1 MVTKVDCWKLRG
13 FEVES
18 RKVWIFSSSVVVYIT
33 LPYAVRKS
41 NFLQKISE
49 MLKFQQ
55 RATPED
61 LKIAASIERKRQL
74 EEARKLRIFNPRVR
88 KIGIDKIFL
97 DKQVEEKQRR
107 HKWEQAK
114 ECQLD
119 EALIRNSELAVHL
132 ERQQEEERRRINK
145 EIECFRRVH
154 QRVEDRRDY
163 DLYDPET
170 LKKSLPVD
178 DDDPTLGPAS
188 AQKFEGEDRNLRER
202 LKEQREQM
210 RWWIQKQ
217 KEEREAIEKVQRDTE
232 ETYQEVVLSRDKR
245 GMMLARMEEE
255 CRRRLN
261 EATAAFN
268 RALAEEQQHRRHC
281 EAIQDEEDKK
291 AEIYNHVT
299 GDFLTEA
306 REQADST
313 RSPYRPLA
321 DRYKGMTADELKVF
335 RDAQLEQMEEIRKI
349 KSEEKNMN
357 EDWDHLMNSH
367 LQAAHSYEDELNKKK
382 SEFNKKIA
390 EENLQLAEQQKL
402 HQDYLNRVIYKT
414 QPTAAFYEQFNKGTR

>member
-1 MVTKVDCWKLRG
+1 
-13 FEVES
+13 
-18 RKVWIFSSSVVVYIT
+18 
-33 LPYAVRKS
+33 
-41 NFLQKISE
+41 

-88 KIGIDKIFL
+88 KIGIDKAFL
-97 DKQVEEKQRR
+97 DKQVEEKQRQ
-107 HKWEQAK
+107 HEWEQAK

-132 ERQQEEERRRINK
+132 ERQQEEERRRVNK
-145 EIECFRRVH
+145 EIEHFRRVH
-154 QRVEDRRDY
+154 QRVEDCRDY

-170 LKKSLPVD
+170 LKKSLPSRVD
-178 DDDPTLGPAS
+178 DDDPSLGPAS

-202 LKEQREQM
+202 LKVQREQM
-210 RWWIQKQ
+210 RWWIQRQ
-217 KEEREAIEKVQRDTE
+217 KEEREAVEKARRDTE
-232 ETYQEVVLSRDKR
+232 EAYQEVVLSRDKR
-245 GMMLARMEEE
+245 AMMLARMEEE

-261 EATAAFN
+261 EATATFN
-268 RALAEEQQHRRHC
+268 RALAEEQQQRRHC

-306 REQADST
+306 REQAEST
-313 RSPYRPLA
+313 RGPYRPLA
-321 DRYKGMTADELKVF
+321 DRYKGMTTDELKVF

-349 KSEEKNMN
+349 KFQEKNMN
-357 EDWDHLMNSH
+357 EDWDRLMNSH
-367 LQAAHSYEDELNKKK
+367 LQAAYSYEHELNKKK
-382 SEFNKKIA
+382 SELNKKIA

-402 HQDYLNRVIYKT
+402 HQEYLNRVIYRN
-414 QPTAAFYEQFNKGTR
+414 QPSAAFYEQFNKGTR

>member
-1 MVTKVDCWKLRG
+1 
-13 FEVES
+13 
-18 RKVWIFSSSVVVYIT
+18 
-33 LPYAVRKS
+33 
-41 NFLQKISE
+41 

-88 KIGIDKIFL
+88 KIGIDKAFL
-97 DKQVEEKQRR
+97 DKQVEEKQRQ
-107 HKWEQAK
+107 HEWEQAK

-132 ERQQEEERRRINK
+132 ERQQEEERRTVNK
-145 EIECFRRVH
+145 EIEHFRRVH
-154 QRVEDRRDY
+154 QRIEDRRDY

-170 LKKSLPVD
+170 LKKSLPSRVD
-178 DDDPTLGPAS
+178 DDDPSLGPAS

-202 LKEQREQM
+202 LKVQREQM
-210 RWWIQKQ
+210 RWWIQRQ
-217 KEEREAIEKVQRDTE
+217 KEEREAVEKARRDTE
-232 ETYQEVVLSRDKR
+232 EAYQEVVLSRDKR
-245 GMMLARMEEE
+245 AMMLARMEEE

-261 EATAAFN
+261 EAMATFN
-268 RALAEEQQHRRHC
+268 RALAEEQQQRRHC

-306 REQADST
+306 REQAEST
-313 RSPYRPLA
+313 RGPYRPLA

-349 KSEEKNMN
+349 KLQEKNMN
-357 EDWDHLMNSH
+357 EDWDRLMNSH
-367 LQAAHSYEDELNKKK
+367 LQAAYSYEHELNKKK
-382 SEFNKKIA
+382 SDLNKKIA

-402 HQDYLNRVIYKT
+402 HQEYLNRVIYRN

>member
-1 MVTKVDCWKLRG
+1 
-13 FEVES
+13 
-18 RKVWIFSSSVVVYIT
+18 
-33 LPYAVRKS
+33 
-41 NFLQKISE
+41 

-88 KIGIDKIFL
+88 KIGIDKAFL
-97 DKQVEEKQRR
+97 DKQVEEKQRQ
-107 HKWEQAK
+107 HEWEQAK

-132 ERQQEEERRRINK
+132 ERQQEEERRTVNK
-145 EIECFRRVH
+145 EIEHFRRVH
-154 QRVEDRRDY
+154 QRIEDRRDY

-170 LKKSLPVD
+170 LKKSLPSRVD
-178 DDDPTLGPAS
+178 DDDPSLGPAS

-202 LKEQREQM
+202 LKVQREQM
-210 RWWIQKQ
+210 RWWIQRQ
-217 KEEREAIEKVQRDTE
+217 KEEREAVEKARRDTE
-232 ETYQEVVLSRDKR
+232 EAYQEVVLSRDKR
-245 GMMLARMEEE
+245 AMMLARMEEE

-261 EATAAFN
+261 EATATFN
-268 RALAEEQQHRRHC
+268 RALAEEQQQRRHC

-306 REQADST
+306 REQAEST
-313 RSPYRPLA
+313 RGPYRPLA

-349 KSEEKNMN
+349 KLQEKNMN
-357 EDWDHLMNSH
+357 EDWDRLMNSH
-367 LQAAHSYEDELNKKK
+367 LQAAYSYEHELNKKK
-382 SEFNKKIA
+382 SDLNKKIA

-402 HQDYLNRVIYKT
+402 HQEYLNRVIYRN

>member
-1 MVTKVDCWKLRG
+1 
-13 FEVES
+13 
-18 RKVWIFSSSVVVYIT
+18 
-33 LPYAVRKS
+33 
-41 NFLQKISE
+41 

-74 EEARKLRIFNPRVR
+74 EEARKLRIFNPRIR
-88 KIGIDKIFL
+88 KIGIDKAFL
-97 DKQVEEKQRR
+97 DKQVEEKQRQR
-107 HKWEQAK
+107 EWEQTE

-154 QRVEDRRDY
+154 QRAEDRRDY
-163 DLYDPET
+163 DLYDPEG
-170 LKKSLPVD
+170 LKKSLPSRID
-178 DDDPTLGPAS
+178 DDDSSLGPAS

-202 LKEQREQM
+202 LKVQREQM
-210 RWWIQKQ
+210 RWWIQRQ
-217 KEEREAIEKVQRDTE
+217 KEEHEAAEKARRDTE
-232 ETYQEVVLSRDKR
+232 EAYQEVVLSRDKR
-245 GMMLARMEEE
+245 AMTLARMEEE

-261 EATAAFN
+261 EATATFN

-306 REQADST
+306 REQAEST
-313 RSPYRPLA
+313 RGPYRPLA

-349 KSEEKNMN
+349 KLEEKNMN
-357 EDWDHLMNSH
+357 EDWDRLMNSH
-367 LQAAHSYEDELNKKK
+367 LQVAYSYEHELNKRK

-402 HQDYLNRVIYKT
+402 HQEYLNRVIYKN